1 MQLAAMLRILTNLQ
15 MQQSCILE
23 YSRIF
28 VNSLLI
34 TQNPFTISYTL
45 K

>member
-1 MQLAAMLRILTNLQ
+1 MQLAAMLRILINLQ
-15 MQQSCILE
+15 MQQSCIAE
-23 YSRIF
+23 YSTIF

-34 TQNPFTISYTL
+34 TQIPFTISYTL